1 MAHAPLPSLFNT
13 IKQNFRFV
21 QLFYCSFHSFYVV
34 VRFIFHMSSTVI
46 HYSFTTAK
54 QRQDLPV
61 HDKKADA
68 HKKIKNHTHI

>member
-21 QLFYCSFHSFYVV
+21 QLFRCSFHSFYVV
-34 VRFIFHMSSTVI
+34 VRFILHISFTVT

-54 QRQDLPV
+54 QYHNLPV
-61 HDKKADA
+61 HDKKTDA
-68 HKKIKNHTHI
+68 HKKIKNHAHI